1 MDFPD
6 SKAPIVIAPVGVRV
20 STGVINVV
28 KGSSNHGHDWMSRHV
43 HCISVAPLLIRGAA
57 SSVAGTMMRS
67 CGGACLTREAAC
79 ATTKVRL
86 QIGEIIR
93 QAAAVVLQVRGND
106 FPAAKAAARHRK
118 AVLQG
123 CCIILLI

>member
-1 MDFPD
+1 M
-6 SKAPIVIAPVGVRV
+6 
-20 STGVINVV
+20 TNVV
-28 KGSSNHGHDWMSRHV
+28 KGSSNHGDDWMSRHV
-43 HCISVAPLLIRGAA
+43 HCISVATLLTSGAA
-57 SSVAGTMMRS
+57 SFVAGTMMRT
-67 CGGACLTREAAC
+67 CGAACLTRETAC
-79 ATTKVRL
+79 ATSKVGL

-106 FPAAKAAARHRK
+106 FPAAKAAAKHRK